1 MFTVKLVKDF
11 YTYEELLER
20 AWEKLPKKP
29 TEVKSRFEV
38 PKAEVVISGK
48 RTFIHNF
55 KHICEMLNRPPRHVL
70 RFLLR
75 ELAAPGTIEGG
86 TAVIQGE
93 IPKATID
100 KLLERYYKRYV
111 VCPICGRP
119 DTFLVKEKRIYFIV
133 CGACGA
139 KSSVPPII

>member
-1 MFTVKLVKDF
+1 MREF
-11 YTYEELLER
+11 YSYAELLER
-20 AWEKLPKKP
+20 ALGRLPKKP
-29 TEVKSRFEV
+29 EAVRERFEV

-55 KHICEMLNRPPRHVL
+55 KQICDKLNRPPRHVL
-70 RFLLR
+70 RFILR
-75 ELAAPGTIEGG
+75 ELAAPGTIEGSS
-86 TAVIQGE
+86 AIIQGE
-93 IPKATID
+93 IPKSTID
-100 KLLERYYKRYV
+100 KLIERYYRRYV

-119 DTFLVKEKRIYFIV
+119 DTFLVKERRIYFIV